1 LKKSFFGLVLLSK
14 KKVVALGR
22 EKNKRCKEIRVVQ
35 VKCKVKGLVYVVAK
49 CLRPSMP
56 HADQAQVQDVSV
68 VRVQKERKVQVK
80 RSKKTNKQSRAW
92 TAGQILNALIRRAV
106 IVLFLA
112 CQSHHHR

>member
-1 LKKSFFGLVLLSK
+1 MALFYYPR

-22 EKNKRCKEIRVVQ
+22 ERKQRCKEIRVVQ

-68 VRVQKERKVQVK
+68 DEFKEKDEREKQKVQVK
-80 RSKKTNKQSRAW
+80 RTESKELGLQVRY
-92 TAGQILNALIRRAV
+92 LM
-106 IVLFLA
+106 
-112 CQSHHHR
+112 H